1 MKRFFAYEEYGA
13 YWTTM
18 SQDLASTY
26 KSMPTWQAYEKGIEA
41 LSKSLASENNREASS
56 RKALTFSDLL
66 IKVRLGHD
74 SFPL

>member
-1 MKRFFAYEEYGA
+1 
-13 YWTTM
+13 M
-18 SQDLASTY
+18 SQDLTSAY
-26 KSMPTWQAYEKGIEA
+26 KSMPTWQAYERGIEA

-66 IKVRLGHD
+66 IKVRPSHD